1 MAYIVSVETANPPY
15 CIDPQATIDFIEQLF
30 GVHHDDISRLLKVV
44 QNGEILNRHI
54 SAPIEWFQYD
64 RSFQEKND
72 RYIEVAVEL
81 GIQAIRKCVD
91 SIPKASLEHD
101 AAFTFENIDAIFF
114 VSSTGIATPT
124 IDARIMNR
132 LSFAANIKRIPIWG
146 LGCAGGVAGI
156 SRAYEY
162 CKAYP
167 VANVLV
173 LCIELC
179 SLTFQRNDFSK
190 SNLIGTSLFAD
201 GAACALIAGEQSVLL
216 AEHKLV
222 VPKQFSD
229 KSNKRQ
235 YLEIVN
241 VSSTFMKD
249 SEDVMGWELKDNGL
263 NVLFSK
269 DIPTVIRNWLGPN
282 IEKFLYN
289 NMLSFNDITYFIAH
303 PGGKKVLQAYRD
315 SLNLQEH
322 MTELSRSVLQD
333 YGNMSSPTVL
343 FVLERHMKTSTPSAG
358 DKGLMLAL
366 GPGFS
371 SEVLLFAY

>member
-15 CIDPQATIDFIEQLF
+15 CIDPQATTDFIEQLF
-30 GVHHDDISRLLKVV
+30 GVHHDDINRLLKVV

-54 SAPIEWFQYD
+54 SAPVEWFRYD
-64 RSFQEKND
+64 RSFREKND
-72 RYIEVAVEL
+72 LYIEMAVEL
-81 GIQAIRKCVD
+81 GIDAIKKCVY
-91 SIPKASLEHD
+91 SIQNTSFEHEVT
-101 AAFTFENIDAIFF
+101 FTFENIDALFF
-114 VSSTGIATPT
+114 ISSTGIATPT

-132 LSFAANIKRIPIWG
+132 LPFAANMKRIPIWG

-167 VANVLV
+167 TANVLV

-201 GAACALIAGEQSVLL
+201 GAACALIAGEQSLLL
-216 AEHKLV
+216 AGYKLAQHNTIY
-222 VPKQFSD
+222 PRIFCT
-229 KSNKRQ
+229 
-235 YLEIVN
+235 
-241 VSSTFMKD
+241 SSTFMND
-249 SEDVMGWELKDNGL
+249 SEDVMGWDLKDNGL

-269 DIPTVIRNWLGPN
+269 DIPTVIRSWLGPN
-282 IEKFLYN
+282 IEKFLYAN
-289 NMLSFNDITYFIAH
+289 KLAFSDIAYFIAH

-315 SLNLQEH
+315 SLSLQEH
-322 MTELSRSVLQD
+322 MTELSRSVLRD

-343 FVLERHMKTSTPSAG
+343 FVLERHMKTATPSAG
-358 DKGLMLAL
+358 EKGIMLAL

-371 SEVLLFAY
+371 SEVLLFTSDYLFL